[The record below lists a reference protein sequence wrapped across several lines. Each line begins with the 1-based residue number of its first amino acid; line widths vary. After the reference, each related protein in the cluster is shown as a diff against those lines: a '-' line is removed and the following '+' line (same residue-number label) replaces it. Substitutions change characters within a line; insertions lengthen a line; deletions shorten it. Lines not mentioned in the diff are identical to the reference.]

1 MPRLSKEEKA
11 LRLALKQEEERIFEI
26 ERLALKQEE
35 ERIFKIERQKN
46 FEQSLPEK
54 LLTLIAKASKF
65 SNRMQVDYDPPFD
78 NDLSLMITFWDKKD
92 RYNYVFTLRE
102 TTKQMVWELQELE
115 ELLDSYAY
123 EERIANE
130 KLEAKKVALSK
141 LTEEEK
147 KLLGL

>member
-1 MPRLSKEEKA
+1 MPRLSKEELA
-11 LRLALKQEEERIFEI
+11 LRLALRQEEERIFE
-26 ERLALKQEE
+26 
-35 ERIFKIERQKN
+35 IERQKN

-65 SNRMQVDYDPPFD
+65 SNRMQVDYDLP
-78 NDLSLMITFWDKKD
+78 LMITFWDKKD
-92 RYNYVFTLRE
+92 RYKYVFTLRE

-115 ELLDSYAY
+115 EVLDSYAY

-130 KLEAKKVALSK
+130 KIEAKKVALSK